1 VGKLAREHPEWKT
14 KQPFQSILD
23 HDQAA
28 MSKFTEQ
35 DWLQVIA
42 ATHASMGMEAF
53 QALVKEWL
61 DTAKDPRF
69 GRPYT
74 DLIYRPMLEVMRYL
88 RAKGFRTYIVTGGG
102 QEFVRV
108 YSEHVYGVPPEQ
120 VVGSSIVTTYKV
132 INGKPVL
139 MRELRVFLIDDGPGK
154 AVGINLFI
162 GKRVAE
168 RG

>member
-1 VGKLAREHPEWKT
+1 MFALERVGKLAGEHREGKT

-23 HDQAA
+23 RDQAA

-88 RAKGFRTYIVTGGG
+88 RAKGFRTYIVTGRGAGVRTRLQRACVWRSAGTGG
-102 QEFVRV
+102 GI
-108 YSEHVYGVPPEQ
+108 EHR
-120 VVGSSIVTTYKV
+120 
-132 INGKPVL
+132 NHL
-139 MRELRVFLIDDGPGK
+139 
-154 AVGINLFI
+154 
-162 GKRVAE
+162 
-168 RG
+168 